1 MLDVVSAQS
10 FRPPAPIPRE
20 QRLGFIGLLRVLRE
34 NPLETWTA
42 PFFEQLVVTERLPFG
57 RAIVI
62 NDPGAIERVLLDNA
76 KNYRKDTLQR
86 RIISKGLS
94 DGLLTAEDE
103 QWRVLRRTLAPLFS
117 RRRIQGFAPA
127 MMRVADAYVARWSRR
142 EDAAIDMA
150 AEMTRITLDVLQ
162 RTIFSDGLGHD
173 IEQFRAAMRTYFDT
187 IGRIDPFDVLGLPDI
202 VPRWTRLSVRGA
214 LRFFDRAVDT
224 IIANRRKRLAEESA
238 NVERDILTL
247 LLEAED
253 PETGRG
259 LSEKEVKANIITF
272 VAAGHETTA
281 NALTWSLFLLSQS
294 PEWSR
299 RVAAEAERYAAVPAE
314 SAADQM
320 VETRAV
326 IEEALRLYPSLPAI
340 SREAVGPDELA
351 GHPVRAGE
359 MVVMAPYVLHRH
371 RRLWERPDDFDPGR
385 FLPGARD
392 RIGRYAYLPF
402 GAGPRICIGA
412 AFALQEA
419 TLVLATILRNFR
431 IALAPGATVWP
442 LQRLTLRPRGGLPML
457 LTPRHAD
464 RAVSRAE
471 HDAAPAADGPAT
483 PADAA

>member
-10 FRPPAPIPRE
+10 FRPPAPVPRE
-20 QRLGFIGLLRVLRE
+20 QGLGFIGLIRALRD

-42 PFFEQLVVTERLPFG
+42 AFFEQPVVTERLPFG

-62 NDPGAIERVLLDNA
+62 SDPGALERVLLDNA
-76 KNYRKDTLQR
+76 ANYHKDTLQR

-94 DGLLTAEDE
+94 NGLLTAEDE
-103 QWRVLRRTLAPLFS
+103 QWRVLRRMLAPLFS
-117 RRRIQGFAPA
+117 RRRIQSFAPA
-127 MMRVADAYVARWSRR
+127 MMRVADAYTSRWSSR
-142 EDAAIDMA
+142 EGDAVDMS

-162 RTIFSDGLGHD
+162 GTIFSDGLGHD

-224 IIANRRKRLAEESA
+224 IIANRRARLAEDPDG
-238 NVERDILTL
+238 VERDILTL
-247 LLEAED
+247 LLEAHD
-253 PETGRG
+253 PESGRG
-259 LSEKEVKANIITF
+259 LSEAEVKANIITF
-272 VAAGHETTA
+272 IAAGHETTA

-299 RVAAEAERYAAVPAE
+299 RLTAEAERYAAEPAE
-314 SAADQM
+314 SAADRM

-340 SREAVGPDELA
+340 SREAIGPDELA
-351 GHPVRAGE
+351 GHPVRPGE
-359 MVVMAPYVLHRH
+359 MVVIAPYVLHRH
-371 RRLWERPDDFDPGR
+371 RRLWERPDHFDPRR

-402 GAGPRICIGA
+402 GAGPRVCIGQ

-419 TLVLATILRNFR
+419 TLVLSAIMRDFR
-431 IALAPGATVWP
+431 IALAPGTTVWP
-442 LQRLTLRPRGGLPML
+442 LQRLTLRPRDGLPML
-457 LTPRHAD
+457 LTRRRAGRVTISAGASGAD
-464 RAVSRAE
+464 DR
-471 HDAAPAADGPAT
+471 GAT